1 MDTNLQTIS
10 NTLPLIQAE
19 LDGKDATIAGLNQ
32 KLIAASPMIWE
43 NLEFENWLVA
53 SGTAANTGSVGNT
66 ATSAQTL
73 PGVASATRGIQPN
86 GPYADKYWYLSLGP
100 QPQLNRFKQEYS
112 FLYPSD
118 NDALVG
124 QAEEKDFQQ
133 CIGGTCFNPGLQL
146 DFAENEVR
154 IWNRHDGAWV
164 PLPGWACPRVPGGT
178 WITTVLEFHRD
189 AANVYYDAA
198 TVAGIR
204 KPLNISFAAP
214 HLGLP
219 DMLKIGQQLDGG
231 KVPNAYSIAI
241 SKMKLTGWQV

>member
-53 SGTAANTGSVGNT
+53 SGTAANTGTVGNT
-66 ATSAQTL
+66 ATSTQTL
-73 PGVASATRGIQPN
+73 PDVNCATRGIQPN
-86 GPYADKYWYLSLGP
+86 GAYADKYWYLKLGA
-100 QPQLNRFKQEYS
+100 QPQLSRFKQEYS
-112 FLYPSD
+112 FLFLSAAD
-118 NDALVG
+118 SQAS

-146 DFAENEVR
+146 DFGENETRV
-154 IWNRHDGAWV
+154 WNRHDGVWV
-164 PLPGWACPRVPGGT
+164 PIPGWLCPRVPAGT
-178 WITTVLEFHRD
+178 WVDTVLEFHRD
-189 AANVYYDAA
+189 ATMIHYDAA
-198 TVAGIR
+198 TVLGVR
-204 KPLNISFAAP
+204 KALSMSFPAP
-214 HLGLP
+214 VLGLA
-219 DMLKIGQQLDGG
+219 DMLNIGQQLDGG
-231 KVPNAYSIAI
+231 KVPNAYTVAI